1 MATTENYNGWFWGF
15 MAVLILA
22 FAFFIANIVFYNKV
36 KRSSCTALDRNQIV
50 WMQAV
55 NGVGLAVI
63 IIIWLSYIAKVWPQI
78 NKAFYDASEKFASS
92 EDANFGDKEMKP
104 LSKPKMVKEVRYAPK
119 PQPTKNAYRDVGI

>member
-1 MATTENYNGWFWGF
+1 MATENYNAWFWGF

-36 KRSSCTALDRNQIV
+36 KRSSCTALERNQIV

-78 NKAFYDASEKFASS
+78 NKAFYDASEETDS
-92 EDANFGDKEMKP
+92 GDREMKTI
-104 LSKPKMVKEVRYAPK
+104 SKPKMVKEVRYVPK
-119 PQPTKNAYRDVGI
+119 PKRDPYREIGI